1 MKILL
6 ADDDRV
12 LTTLLSGR
20 LRSRGVEVVVAHD
33 AMQAL
38 MSAMRSPP
46 DAIVLD
52 IQMPGGT
59 GIEALRKLKTS
70 GKTSSIPVIVL
81 SGCSNPAA
89 SSLPL
94 PYPGGPRRV
103 MASPVTSLRLHE
115 LPPSL
120 SETSARDNIGTPP
133 SGSTTSLRRTFIAQM
148 NFARRWW
155 ARA

>member
-20 LRSRGVEVVVAHD
+20 LRARGVETVVAHD

-38 MSAMRSPP
+38 MTAMRTPP

-59 GIEALRKLKTS
+59 GIEALKKLKAS
-70 GKTSSIPVIVL
+70 SKTSAIPVLVL
-81 SGCSNPAA
+81 SG
-89 SSLPL
+89 
-94 PYPGGPRRV
+94 
-103 MASPVTSLRLHE
+103 
-115 LPPSL
+115 
-120 SETSARDNIGTPP
+120 
-133 SGSTTSLRRTFIAQM
+133 SGSTDTPEQVKGLGADDFLLKPVDPDALYSALC
-148 NFARRWW
+148 
-155 ARA
+155 RALGQPKP